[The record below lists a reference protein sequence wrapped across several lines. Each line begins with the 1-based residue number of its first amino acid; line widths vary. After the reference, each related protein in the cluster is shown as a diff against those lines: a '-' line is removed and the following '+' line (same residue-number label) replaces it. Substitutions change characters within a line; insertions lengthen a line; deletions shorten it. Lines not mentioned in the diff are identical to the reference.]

1 MGNSIRSLS
10 GNTILIASQ
19 STWIEGSAIQQ
30 LEKTASLPGMKQVA
44 GMPDLHP
51 GRGYPIGAAFF
62 SQQIIYP
69 ALTGGDIGCGMS
81 LWQTSLERGKFKAR
95 KMAKRLHAVEKP
107 LDEHWQETIADQQQA
122 RNLTD
127 TPYDSALGT
136 IGGGN
141 HFAEFQQICEIYDE
155 TVFKQLNLNQQRL
168 FLLVHSGSRGFGQ
181 SIMTDHIKAYG
192 HQGLTEGSDAFEQYL
207 LQHDQAVRW
216 AELNRFLIAQRF
228 MSAIRT
234 DGQCILDVNHNFIAP
249 AVCQNRSGWMHRK
262 GATPSDQGV
271 VVIPG
276 SRGDYSWLVQP
287 TNEDKVLFS
296 LAHGAGRKW
305 KRGDCKD
312 RLSHKFSTEDLQK
325 TALGSLVICQDRTLL
340 YDEAPQAYKPS
351 ESIIQDLL
359 DAGLIQLIAR
369 LKPVLTFKTQGRC
382 SA

>member
-10 GNTILIASQ
+10 GNTRLIASQ
-19 STWIEGSAIQQ
+19 STWIEGTAIQQ
-30 LEKTASLPGMKQVA
+30 LEKTATLPGMKYVA

-62 SQQIIYP
+62 SQKMIYP

-81 LWQTSLERGKFKAR
+81 LWQTTFNIKKFNSHKV
-95 KMAKRLHAVEKP
+95 AKRLRTVEEA
-107 LDEHWQETIADQQQA
+107 LDESWSEEIKEQKQHL
-122 RNLTD
+122 NLVD
-127 TPYDSALGT
+127 TPFDTSLGT

-141 HFAEFQQICEIYDE
+141 HFAEFQQLEEIYDDSLIE
-155 TVFKQLNLNQQRL
+155 QLNLHRQQVV
-168 FLLVHSGSRGFGQ
+168 LLVHSGSRGFGQ
-181 SIMTDHIKAYG
+181 SIMSDHIRAYG
-192 HQGLTEGSDAFEQYL
+192 HQGLEQGSDAFDHYL
-207 LQHDQAVRW
+207 QQHNLATRW
-216 AELNRFLIAQRF
+216 AGLNRLLIARRF
-228 MSAIRT
+228 MAAVRT
-234 DGQCILDVNHNFIAP
+234 DGQCVLDLHHNFIEP
-249 AVCQNRSGWMHRK
+249 VDYQGESGWIHRK
-262 GATPSDQGV
+262 GATPSDRGV

-287 TNEDKVLFS
+287 TSADVGLYS

-305 KRGDCKD
+305 KRGNCKD

-340 YDEAPQAYKPS
+340 YDEAPQAYKPC

-359 DAGLIQLIAR
+359 DAGLIRLVAR
-369 LKPVLTFKTQGRC
+369 LKPMLTFKTQGRC